1 MRGSADRGR
10 MRQPGRTKT
19 EAMHAHVIDVIDV
32 PEVRE
37 GTAPKD
43 NRRYPC
49 LARSK
54 AYPTCGMHQ
63 AMA

>member
-1 MRGSADRGR
+1 